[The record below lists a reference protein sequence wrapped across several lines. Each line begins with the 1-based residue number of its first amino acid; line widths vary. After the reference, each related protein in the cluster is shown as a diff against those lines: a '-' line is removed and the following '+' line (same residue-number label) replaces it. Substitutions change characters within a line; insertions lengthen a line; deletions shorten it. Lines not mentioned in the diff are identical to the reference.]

1 MMGNH
6 SQVKDKQ
13 GDHHD
18 AFLRHEITAQVVTP
32 NDRRAIEALL
42 SALQSFTNLRD
53 HHLSLRT
60 VITFLTIATKEG
72 RALNDYARD
81 LEIHRAM
88 ISHVIR
94 DLCDRARRG
103 GPGLGL
109 VEIREQKRGERL
121 AILLTEK
128 GHSVT
133 QTMSAQQM
141 LLALRPFSQMP
152 QPVSIRAVIA
162 FLIIAVNDEVE
173 KPADVAR
180 YLKVDRGG
188 ASRTIHYL
196 ADRRPKGGPGR
207 GLIRIADATSINQ
220 KQALYLTSR
229 GRALLQ
235 KVLQPLRSRVDD
247 EPTSTL

>member
-1 MMGNH
+1 LSPPFHMMGNH

-121 AILLTEK
+121 EILLTEK
-128 GHSVT
+128 GHKIIR
-133 QTMSAQQM
+133 TMSDQQM
-141 LLALRPFSQMP
+141 LLALRPFSQIP

-162 FLIIAVNDEVE
+162 FLIIAVNEVK

-188 ASRTIHYL
+188 ASRIIHYL

-207 GLIRIADATSINQ
+207 GLIQIADSIGINQ

-235 KVLQPLRSRVDD
+235 EVLQPLRNRIDD
-247 EPTSTL
+247 